1 MTKFVVVDKAPET
14 LEKGEVVINEPNFM
28 EQILANQKKAPRNGL
43 IAVNHVRE
51 VLQSI
56 GVKYDPELN
65 AMRIRLAGYVG
76 VPFKNHNELSAI
88 IVRILKAE
96 YPAVFEKVL
105 DYELKN
111 RPLGTK
117 LIYYVGNFKGTTA
130 FFKAGIDNIDES
142 DVESYMTGKAK
153 KTVGKPAVT
162 NEEAKERGKHATNTD
177 TTNS

>member
-14 LEKGEVVINEPNFM
+14 LEKGELVISAPNFM
-28 EQILANQKKAPRNGL
+28 EQVLANAKKQPRNGL

-51 VLQSI
+51 ILQSI

-65 AMRIRLAGYVG
+65 SMRIKLAGYVG
-76 VPFKNHNELSAI
+76 VPFKNNDELSAI

-96 YPAVFEKVL
+96 YPSVFEKAL
-105 DYELKN
+105 DYDLKN

-130 FFKAGIDNIDES
+130 FFKHGIDNIDES
-142 DVESYMTGKAK
+142 DVESYMTGKPK
-153 KTVGKPAVT
+153 KTVGKPAIT
-162 NEEAKERGKHATNTD
+162 NEEAKERGQSAGK
-177 TTNS
+177 TTT